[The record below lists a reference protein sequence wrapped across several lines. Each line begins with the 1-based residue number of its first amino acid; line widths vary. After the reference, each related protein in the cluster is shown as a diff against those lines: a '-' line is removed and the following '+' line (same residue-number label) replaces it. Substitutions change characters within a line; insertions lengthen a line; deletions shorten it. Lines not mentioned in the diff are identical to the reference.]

1 MRMVAEVMVRPS
13 GVWAKTLDEEMLE
26 LNSEF
31 GTSYAMNLPPHVVVK
46 DLGEI
51 CHDDFREAMCRLG
64 EVASEAHSFDVVMGR
79 SKFFSRGRGRGIYA
93 SVENSVA
100 LSNLHKNLV
109 KSMKRFSKSKS
120 GGYELSNFDPVLMFV
135 GLDLVGV
142 YLDIA
147 RKKYGNKDFAFS
159 FPARSV
165 TIAYHPDYREC
176 NSPFRI
182 EMTYMLNGK
191 AKENPSAP
199 RR

>member
-1 MRMVAEVMVRPS
+1 MRMLAEVMILPS

-31 GTSYAMNLPPHVVVK
+31 DTSYAMNLPPHVVVK

-51 CHDDFREAMCRLG
+51 CRDDFKEAMCMLG
-64 EVASEAHSFDVVMGR
+64 EVASQTQGFDVAMGR

-93 SVENSVA
+93 SVENTVA

-109 KSMKRFSKSKS
+109 KSMKRFSKSDS
-120 GGYELSNFDPVLMFV
+120 GGYELSKFDPVVMFV
-135 GLDLVGV
+135 GPDLAGV

-147 RKKYGNKDFAFS
+147 KKKYGNKDFAFN
-159 FPARSV
+159 FPAKSV
-165 TIAYHPDYREC
+165 SIVLHPDYREC

-182 EMTYMLNGK
+182 QMTYSLNEK
-191 AKENPSAP
+191 SAKPCAP
-199 RR
+199 TR